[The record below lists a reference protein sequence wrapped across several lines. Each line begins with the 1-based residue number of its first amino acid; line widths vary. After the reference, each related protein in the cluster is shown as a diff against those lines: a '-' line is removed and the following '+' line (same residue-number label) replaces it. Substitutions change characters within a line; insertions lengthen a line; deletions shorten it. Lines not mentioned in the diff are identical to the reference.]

1 MNKKWIASLASVCLL
16 ASSCF
21 TAAMAEGMKP
31 GTYTE
36 VNAFDVPYSP
46 LVSSAQ
52 ELDGGRVLID
62 SGLQGLFGVYDE
74 STGELLAQYRM
85 KLNTSYIYR
94 VYHYD
99 FKGFYFA

>member
-36 VNAFDVPYSP
+36 VTPRHV
-46 LVSSAQ
+46 
-52 ELDGGRVLID
+52 
-62 SGLQGLFGVYDE
+62 
-74 STGELLAQYRM
+74 
-85 KLNTSYIYR
+85 
-94 VYHYD
+94 
-99 FKGFYFA
+99 